1 MECPYRFIIGLA
13 NDFQMPINVC
23 FIDIV
28 NCCKGR
34 KRIKASGIEFFN
46 DSTGHL
52 HKKAVD
58 KRERE
63 EASLEYLL
71 RKNEMP

>member
-1 MECPYRFIIGLA
+1 MDCLDRSIIGLA
-13 NDFQMPINVC
+13 NDFQMPIKVC
-23 FIDIV
+23 SIDIV

-63 EASLEYLL
+63 EARLEYLL